1 MVSDG
6 YGINSFSEFSTDV
19 IDLCVFS
26 DLALA
31 TPTPSSIV
39 TIPAQTQ
46 RGTTLVALPTKQEPS
61 SSSPGQAQTT
71 AYITYSPSSAA
82 TIGNQNIQLVKSS
95 SGNYLIT
102 TPNTTTQPQVIRGTR
117 INQSSPITASATS
130 AKDSENAPVSE
141 LQKQEQLL
149 RVREAKLRCEVQEIE
164 KEKAREELLQ
174 MREIHR
180 MKIKEMEMKLRNMER
195 S

>member
-1 MVSDG
+1 M
-6 YGINSFSEFSTDV
+6 
-19 IDLCVFS
+19 
-26 DLALA
+26 ALA
-31 TPTPSSIV
+31 APAPSSIV

-46 RGTTLVALPTKQEPS
+46 RGTTLVALPSQNYEHVKKQETSPS
-61 SSSPGQAQTT
+61 SSAAQGTT
-71 AYITYSPSSAA
+71 AYITYSPSSTAA
-82 TIGNQNIQLVKSS
+82 IGNQNIQLVKSAN
-95 SGNYLIT
+95 GNYLIT
-102 TPNTTTQPQVIRGTR
+102 TPTASTSQHIRSARVNQP
-117 INQSSPITASATS
+117 SPIAS
-130 AKDSENAPVSE
+130 AKDIENLSVQD

-180 MKIKEMEMKLRNMER
+180 MKIKEMEARLRNMDR

>member
-1 MVSDG
+1 M
-6 YGINSFSEFSTDV
+6 
-19 IDLCVFS
+19 
-26 DLALA
+26 
-31 TPTPSSIV
+31 

-61 SSSPGQAQTT
+61 PSSSGQAQTT
-71 AYITYSPSSAA
+71 AYITYSPSSTA

-102 TPNTTTQPQVIRGTR
+102 TPNTTTPQQVIRGTR
-117 INQSSPITASATS
+117 INQSSPITATTSS
-130 AKDSENAPVSE
+130 AKDSENVPISE

-180 MKIKEMEMKLRNMER
+180 MKIKEMEMRLRNMER

>member
-1 MVSDG
+1 M
-6 YGINSFSEFSTDV
+6 
-19 IDLCVFS
+19 
-26 DLALA
+26 ALA
-31 TPTPSSIV
+31 TPAPSSIV

-46 RGTTLVALPTKQEPS
+46 RGTTLVALPGQSYEHVKKQEPS
-61 SSSPGQAQTT
+61 PSSSSTAAPTT
-71 AYITYSPSSAA
+71 AYITYSPSPTA
-82 TIGNQNIQLVKSS
+82 TIGNQNIQLVKSA

-102 TPNTTTQPQVIRGTR
+102 TPTTATPQQVIRSAR
-117 INQSSPITASATS
+117 VNQSSPITATTTI
-130 AKDSENAPVSE
+130 KDLNENASIQD
-141 LQKQEQLL
+141 LQKQEHLL

-180 MKIKEMEMKLRNMER
+180 MKIKEMEMRLRNMER

>member
-1 MVSDG
+1 MIV
-6 YGINSFSEFSTDV
+6 
-19 IDLCVFS
+19 

-31 TPTPSSIV
+31 TPAPSSIV
-39 TIPAQTQ
+39 TIPAQTA
-46 RGTTLVALPTKQEPS
+46 RGTTLVALPKQDQ
-61 SSSPGQAQTT
+61 SPPASVAAPTT
-71 AYITYSPSSAA
+71 AYITYSPSSTA
-82 TIGNQNIQLVKSS
+82 TIANQNIQLVKSA

-102 TPNTTTQPQVIRGTR
+102 TPNTSTQQQVIRSSR
-117 INQSSPITASATS
+117 VNQSSPITATTS
-130 AKDSENAPVSE
+130 TIKDTENASIQD

-149 RVREAKLRCEVQEIE
+149 KIKEAKLRCEVQEIE

-180 MKIKEMEMKLRNMER
+180 MKIKEMEMRLRNIER

>member
-1 MVSDG
+1 M
-6 YGINSFSEFSTDV
+6 
-19 IDLCVFS
+19 
-26 DLALA
+26 AA
-31 TPTPSSIV
+31 PAPSSIV

-46 RGTTLVALPTKQEPS
+46 RGTTLVALPNQNYDIKKQETSPS
-61 SSSPGQAQTT
+61 SSAAAQTT
-71 AYITYSPSSAA
+71 AYITYSPSSSA
-82 TIGNQNIQLVKSS
+82 TIANQNIQLVKSA

-102 TPNTTTQPQVIRGTR
+102 TPTATTSQHIRNAR
-117 INQSSPITASATS
+117 VNQSSPVTP
-130 AKDSENAPVSE
+130 AKDTENASVQD

-149 RVREAKLRCEVQEIE
+149 RIREAKLRCDVQEIE

-180 MKIKEMEMKLRNMER
+180 MKIKEMEMRLRNMER

>member
-1 MVSDG
+1 M
-6 YGINSFSEFSTDV
+6 FT
-19 IDLCVFS
+19 

-46 RGTTLVALPTKQEPS
+46 RGPTLVTLPTKQEPS
-61 SSSPGQAQTT
+61 PSSSGTAPTT
-71 AYITYSPSSAA
+71 AYITYSPSSTA
-82 TIGNQNIQLVKSS
+82 TIGHNQNIQLVKSAN
-95 SGNYLIT
+95 GNYLIT
-102 TPNTTTQPQVIRGTR
+102 TPNTTATSQQVIRGTR
-117 INQSSPITASATS
+117 VNQPSPITATAT
-130 AKDSENAPVSE
+130 AKDTDSASIQE
-141 LQKQEQLL
+141 LQKQEHLI

-174 MREIHR
+174 LREIHR
-180 MKIKEMEMKLRNMER
+180 MKIKEMEMRLRNMER

>member
-1 MVSDG
+1 M
-6 YGINSFSEFSTDV
+6 
-19 IDLCVFS
+19 CVFT

-61 SSSPGQAQTT
+61 PSSSGQAQTT

-102 TPNTTTQPQVIRGTR
+102 TPNTTAPQQVIRGTR
-117 INQSSPITASATS
+117 INQSSPITASATV
-130 AKDSENAPVSE
+130 KDSENAPITE

-180 MKIKEMEMKLRNMER
+180 MKIKEMEMKLRNIER

>member
-1 MVSDG
+1 M
-6 YGINSFSEFSTDV
+6 F
-19 IDLCVFS
+19 L

-46 RGTTLVALPTKQEPS
+46 RGTTLVALPSKQEPS
-61 SSSPGQAQTT
+61 PSSSGQAPTT
-71 AYITYSPSSAA
+71 AYITYSPSSTA
-82 TIGNQNIQLVKSS
+82 TIANQNIQLVKSA

-102 TPNTTTQPQVIRGTR
+102 TPNTTTSQQVIRGTR
-117 INQSSPITASATS
+117 VNQSSPITASTTTI
-130 AKDSENAPVSE
+130 KDSENVPFSD

-164 KEKAREELLQ
+164 KEKKREELLQ
-174 MREIHR
+174 LREIHR
-180 MKIKEMEMKLRNMER
+180 MKIKEMEMRLRNMER

>member
-1 MVSDG
+1 MNLVFFMKGKNRS
-6 YGINSFSEFSTDV
+6 IEIFRVCF
-19 IDLCVFS
+19 FS

-46 RGTTLVALPTKQEPS
+46 RGTTLVALPSKQEPS
-61 SSSPGQAQTT
+61 PSSSGQAPTT
-71 AYITYSPSSAA
+71 AYITYSPSSTA
-82 TIGNQNIQLVKSS
+82 TIGNQNIQLVKSA

-102 TPNTTTQPQVIRGTR
+102 TPNTTTSQPHVIRGTR
-117 INQSSPITASATS
+117 VNQSSPITATQTV
-130 AKDSENAPVSE
+130 KDSENASVSE

>member
-1 MVSDG
+1 M
-6 YGINSFSEFSTDV
+6 
-19 IDLCVFS
+19 
-26 DLALA
+26 ALA
-31 TPTPSSIV
+31 TPAPSSIV
-39 TIPAQTQ
+39 TIPAQTS
-46 RGTTLVALPTKQEPS
+46 RGATLVALPKQEQSPS
-61 SSSPGQAQTT
+61 SSATAPTT
-71 AYITYSPSSAA
+71 AYITYSPSSTA
-82 TIGNQNIQLVKSS
+82 TIANQNIQLVKSA

-102 TPNTTTQPQVIRGTR
+102 TPNTTAPQQVIRTSR
-117 INQSSPITASATS
+117 VNQTSPITTTTIRDGDNASAQ
-130 AKDSENAPVSE
+130 E

-180 MKIKEMEMKLRNMER
+180 MKIKEMEMRLRNMER

>member
-1 MVSDG
+1 M
-6 YGINSFSEFSTDV
+6 FT
-19 IDLCVFS
+19 

-46 RGTTLVALPTKQEPS
+46 RGTTLVTLPSKQEPS
-61 SSSPGQAQTT
+61 PSSSGTAPAT
-71 AYITYSPSSAA
+71 AYITYSPSSTA
-82 TIGNQNIQLVKSS
+82 TIGNQNIQLVKSAN
-95 SGNYLIT
+95 GNYLIT
-102 TPNTTTQPQVIRGTR
+102 TPNTTTSQQVIRGTR
-117 INQSSPITASATS
+117 VNQSSPITASTS
-130 AKDSENAPVSE
+130 VVKDSDNLPLQE

>member
-1 MVSDG
+1 MIFFG
-6 YGINSFSEFSTDV
+6 NS
-19 IDLCVFS
+19 IDFWCVFS
-26 DLALA
+26 IDLALA

-61 SSSPGQAQTT
+61 PSSSGQTQAT
-71 AYITYSPSSAA
+71 AYITYSPSSTA

-102 TPNTTTQPQVIRGTR
+102 TPNTTAPQQVIRGTR
-117 INQSSPITASATS
+117 INQSSPITATTV
-130 AKDSENAPVSE
+130 KDSENAPISE